1 VRNAQEEVRPVSTPP
16 RSSTRPQRGEGQWA
30 LGYRE
35 PLNPNE
41 RMKKDSDGLDV
52 RQRIHDIYQHTG
64 FDGIDPSDLRGRMRW
79 MGLYTQRAQGI
90 PGGKT
95 AVLEPEEL
103 EDSYFMM
110 RVRIDGGQLSSD
122 ALRIIGGISTEF
134 GRDVADVTD
143 RQNVQYHWIRIED
156 VPEIWRRLESVGLST
171 TEACGDVPRV
181 MLGCPLAGILEDE
194 VIDASEVLAETVA
207 RYVGNP
213 EFSNLPRKWKTSMSG
228 CVDHCTEP
236 EIDDVSFVGVVNADG
251 EAGYDLMV
259 GGGLSTNP
267 MFAHRIGVFVRP
279 DQVTD
284 VWAACTAIFR
294 DYGYRRQRNR
304 ARIKFLMADW
314 GPEKFRQ
321 VLQDEYLH
329 EPLPDGPAPAPAKHD
344 QRDHVGVAKQKDGAN
359 AVGFALRTG
368 RISGSLLTRIADLA
382 DEHGNGRIRTTTQ
395 QKMVILDVPDEHVE
409 PLVTALAEH
418 DLLVRPSAFRR
429 GTMACTGLEFCKLA
443 IVETKQHA
451 QDLYAELEKRLPEF
465 DEPIGINVNGCP
477 NSCARFQTAD
487 IGFKGSMV
495 RDASGEMVEGFQVH
509 LGGHLGVSASFGR
522 KFRGHKVTKAETADY
537 CERVLRGYLERR
549 EPGERFAAYVA
560 RADEAW
566 LL

>member
-1 VRNAQEEVRPVSTPP
+1 VTTPT
-16 RSSTRPQRGEGQWA
+16 RASSRPQRGEGQWA

-41 RMKKDSDGLDV
+41 RMKKDSDGLEV
-52 RQRIHDIYQHTG
+52 RQRILDIYAKSG
-64 FDGIDPSDLRGRMRW
+64 FDSIDSGDLRGRMRW

-103 EDSYFMM
+103 EDSYFML
-110 RVRIDGGQLSSD
+110 RVRIDGGQLSSEQ
-122 ALRIIGGISTEF
+122 LRVIGGISTEF

-143 RQNVQYHWIRIED
+143 RQNVQLHWIRIED
-156 VPEIWRRLESVGLST
+156 VPEIWRRLESVGLGT
-171 TEACGDVPRV
+171 TEACGDTPRV

-194 VIDASEVLAETVA
+194 VLDATGVLDATVA
-207 RYVGNP
+207 KYIGSP

-228 CVDHCTEP
+228 CVDHCTGH
-236 EIDDVSFVGVVNADG
+236 EINDVSFVGVVNSDG
-251 EAGYDLMV
+251 EAGYDLWV

-267 MFAHRIGVFVRP
+267 KLAQRIGVFVRP

-284 VWAACTAIFR
+284 VWAAVTSVFR
-294 DYGYRRQRNR
+294 DYGYRRQRNH
-304 ARIKFLMADW
+304 ARMKFLMADW

-329 EPLPDGPAPAPAKHD
+329 AALPDGPAAAPPKHD
-344 QRDHVGVAKQKDGAN
+344 QRDHIGVMKQKDGAN
-359 AVGFALRTG
+359 ALGFALRVG
-368 RISGSLLTRIADLA
+368 RISGSLLTTVAELA
-382 DEHGNGRIRTTTQ
+382 ERYGAGLVRATAQ
-395 QKMVILDVPDEHVE
+395 QKLVILGVPDDRVE
-409 PLVTALAEH
+409 ALVSELALH
-418 DLLVRPSAFRR
+418 DLQVRPSAFRR

-465 DEPIGINVNGCP
+465 DEPISINVNGCP

-495 RDASGEMVEGFQVH
+495 RDDSGEMVEGFQVH
-509 LGGHLGVSASFGR
+509 LGGHLGIDAAFGR

-537 CERVLRGYLERR
+537 CERVLRGYLEHRT
-549 EPGERFAAYVA
+549 PGERFAAYVS
-560 RADEAW
+560 RAEEAW
-566 LL
+566 LV

>member
-1 VRNAQEEVRPVSTPP
+1 V
-16 RSSTRPQRGEGQWA
+16 
-30 LGYRE
+30 
-35 PLNPNE
+35 
-41 RMKKDSDGLDV
+41 
-52 RQRIHDIYQHTG
+52 
-64 FDGIDPSDLRGRMRW
+64 
-79 MGLYTQRAQGI
+79 
-90 PGGKT
+90 
-95 AVLEPEEL
+95 
-103 EDSYFMM
+103 
-110 RVRIDGGQLSSD
+110 
-122 ALRIIGGISTEF
+122 IGGISTEF
-134 GRDVADVTD
+134 GRDTADLTD
-143 RQNVQYHWIRIED
+143 RQNVQLHWVRVED

-194 VIDASEVLAETVA
+194 VVDASGVLAETVA
-207 RYVGNP
+207 KYVGSP

-236 EIDDVSFVGVVNADG
+236 EIDDVSFVGVRNAAG

-267 MFAHRIGVFVRP
+267 KFAQRIGVFVRP
-279 DQVTD
+279 EQVTD

-329 EPLPDGPAPAPAKHD
+329 QTLPDGPAPAPAKHD
-344 QRDHVGVAKQKDGAN
+344 QRDHVGVARQKDGAN

-382 DEHGNGRIRTTTQ
+382 DEYGQGRIRTTTQ
-395 QKMVILDVPDEHVE
+395 QKLVILDVPDEKVE
-409 PLVTALAEH
+409 ALVDALAAH
-418 DLLVRPSAFRR
+418 DLQVRPSAFRR

-451 QDLYAELEKRLPEF
+451 QDLYAELEKRLPDF
-465 DEPIGINVNGCP
+465 DVPIGINVNGCP

-495 RDASGEMVEGFQVH
+495 RDANGEMVEGFQVH
-509 LGGHLGVSASFGR
+509 LGGHLGVEATFGR
-522 KFRGHKVTKAETADY
+522 KFRGHKVTKAETVDY
-537 CERVLRGYLERR
+537 CERVLRGFLERR
-549 EPGERFAAYVA
+549 TPNESFAHYVS
-560 RADEAW
+560 RAEEEW

>member
-1 VRNAQEEVRPVSTPP
+1 VTTP
-16 RSSTRPQRGEGQWA
+16 RTSTRPQRGQGQWA

-41 RMKKDSDGLDV
+41 RMKKDSDGLEV
-52 RQRIHDIYQHTG
+52 RQRILDIYSKTG
-64 FDGIDPSDLRGRMRW
+64 FDGIDPGDLRGRMRW

-95 AVLEPEEL
+95 ALLEPEEL

-110 RVRIDGGQLSSD
+110 RVRIDGGQLTSE

-194 VIDASEVLAETVA
+194 VIDASDVLAETVA
-207 RYVGNP
+207 KYVGNP

-251 EAGYDLMV
+251 EAGYDLLV

-284 VWAACTAIFR
+284 VWAAVTSIFR
-294 DYGYRRQRNR
+294 DYGYRRQRNH
-304 ARIKFLMADW
+304 ARMKFLMADW

-321 VLQDEYLH
+321 VMQDEYLH
-329 EPLPDGPAPAPAKHD
+329 EALPDGPAAAPAKHD

-382 DEHGNGRIRTTTQ
+382 DEYGAGRIRTTTQ
-395 QKMVILDVPDEHVE
+395 QKLVILDVPDEKVE
-409 PLVTALAEH
+409 GLVAALAAH
-418 DLLVRPSAFRR
+418 DLQVRPSAFRR

-451 QDLYAELEKRLPEF
+451 QDLYAELEKRLPDF
-465 DEPIGINVNGCP
+465 DVPIGINVNGCP

-495 RDASGEMVEGFQVH
+495 RDANGEMVEGFQVH
-509 LGGHLGVSASFGR
+509 LGGHLGVEATFGR
-522 KFRGHKVTKAETADY
+522 KFRGHKVTKAETVDY
-537 CERVLRGYLERR
+537 CERVLRGFLERR
-549 EPGERFAAYVA
+549 TPDESFAHYVS
-560 RADEAW
+560 RAEEEW

>member
-1 VRNAQEEVRPVSTPP
+1 MSTPT
-16 RSSTRPQRGEGQWA
+16 RTSNRPQRGQGQWA

-41 RMKKDSDGLDV
+41 RMKKDSDGLEV
-52 RQRIHDIYQHTG
+52 RQRILDIYSKTG
-64 FDGIDPSDLRGRMRW
+64 FDGIDPGDLRGRMRW

-110 RVRIDGGQLSSD
+110 RARIDGGQLTSD
-122 ALRIIGGISTEF
+122 ALRVLGGISTEF

-171 TEACGDVPRV
+171 MEACGDVPRV

-194 VIDASEVLAETVA
+194 VIDATDVIADTVA
-207 RYVGNP
+207 KYVGSP

-236 EIDDVSFVGVVNADG
+236 EIDDVSFVGVVDEAG
-251 EAGYDLMV
+251 QAGYDLWV

-267 MFAHRIGVFVRP
+267 MFAQRIGVFVRP

-284 VWAACTAIFR
+284 VWAACTAVFR

-321 VLQDEYLH
+321 VLQDEYLGQ
-329 EPLPDGPAPAPAKHD
+329 ELPDGPAPAPAKHD
-344 QRDHVGVAKQKDGAN
+344 QRDHVGVSRQKDGRN

-368 RISGSLLTRIADLA
+368 RISGSLLTTIADLA
-382 DEHGNGRIRTTTQ
+382 DEYGEGRIRTTTQ
-395 QKMVILDVPDEHVE
+395 QKLVILDVPDEKVE
-409 PLVTALAEH
+409 ALVDALAEH
-418 DLLVRPSAFRR
+418 DLQVRPSAFRR
-429 GTMACTGLEFCKLA
+429 GMMACTGLEFCKLA
-443 IVETKQHA
+443 IVETKHFA
-451 QDLYAELEKRLPEF
+451 QEVYAELERRLPDF
-465 DEPIGINVNGCP
+465 DTPIGININGCP

-495 RDASGEMVEGFQVH
+495 RDDSGEMVEGFQVH
-509 LGGHLGVSASFGR
+509 LGGHLGVEATFGR

-537 CERVLRGYLERR
+537 CERVLRGFLDRR
-549 EPGERFAAYVA
+549 TPGESFAHYVS
-560 RADEAW
+560 RADEEW

>member
-1 VRNAQEEVRPVSTPP
+1 VSSPT
-16 RSSTRPQRGEGQWA
+16 RTSSRPQRGEGQWA

-41 RMKKDSDGLDV
+41 RLKKDSDGLEV
-52 RQRIHDIYQHTG
+52 RQRILDIYAHTG
-64 FDGIDPSDLRGRMRW
+64 FDGIDPTDLRGRFRW

-110 RVRIDGGQLSSD
+110 RVRTDGGALTSEQLRVV
-122 ALRIIGGISTEF
+122 AGISTEF

-143 RQNVQYHWIRIED
+143 RQNIQYHWIRIED

-171 TEACGDVPRV
+171 TEACGDTPRG

-194 VIDASEVLAETVA
+194 VLDATDVLAETVA
-207 RYVGNP
+207 KYVGNP
-213 EFSNLPRKWKTSMSG
+213 EFSNLPRKWKTTMSG
-228 CVDHCTEP
+228 CVDHCTHY
-236 EIDDVSFVGVVNADG
+236 EINDVSFVGVRTDDG
-251 EAGYDLMV
+251 RVGYDLWV

-267 MFAHRIGVFVRP
+267 KFAQRIGVFVRP
-279 DQVTD
+279 EEVTD
-284 VWAACTAIFR
+284 VWAAVTSVFR
-294 DYGYRRQRNR
+294 DYGYRRQRNH
-304 ARIKFLMADW
+304 ARMKFLMADW

-321 VLQDEYLH
+321 VLQDEYLGR
-329 EPLPDGPAPAPAKHD
+329 ELPDGPAAPPARND
-344 QRDHVGVAKQKDGAN
+344 QRDHVGVMKQKDGLN
-359 AVGFALRTG
+359 ALGFALRTG
-368 RISGSLLTRIADLA
+368 RISGTLLARIADLA
-382 DEHGNGRIRTTTQ
+382 DQYGGGRIRTTVQ
-395 QKMVILDVPDEHVE
+395 QKLVILDVPDDAVE
-409 PLVTALAEH
+409 DLVAALAEH
-418 DLLVRPSAFRR
+418 DLQVRPSAFRR

-451 QDLYAELEKRLPEF
+451 QDLYAELEKRLPDF
-465 DEPIGINVNGCP
+465 DEPVSINVNGCP

-495 RDASGEMVEGFQVH
+495 RDDDGEMVEGFQVH
-509 LGGHLGVSASFGR
+509 LGGHLGTEASFGR

-537 CERVLRGYLERR
+537 CERLLRGYLERR

-560 RADEAW
+560 RADESW
-566 LL
+566 LV

>member
-1 VRNAQEEVRPVSTPP
+1 MTTP
-16 RSSTRPQRGEGQWA
+16 RTSTRPQRGQGQWA

-52 RQRIHDIYQHTG
+52 RQRILDIYSKTG
-64 FDGIDPSDLRGRMRW
+64 FDGIDPGDLRGRMRW
-79 MGLYTQRAQGI
+79 FGLYTQRAQGI

-122 ALRIIGGISTEF
+122 ALRVIGGISTEF

-156 VPEIWRRLESVGLST
+156 VPEIWRRLESVGLGT
-171 TEACGDVPRV
+171 TEACGDTPRV
-181 MLGCPLAGILEDE
+181 ILGCPLAGVLEDE
-194 VIDASEVLAETVA
+194 VLDPTDVISETVA
-207 RYVGNP
+207 RYVGSP
-213 EFSNLPRKWKTSMSG
+213 EFSNLPRKWKTSISG
-228 CVDHCTEP
+228 CVDHCTGH
-236 EIDDVSFVGVVNADG
+236 EINDVSFAGVVDDYG
-251 EAGYDLMV
+251 TAGFDLWV

-267 MFAHRIGVFVRP
+267 KFAQRIGVFVRP
-279 DQVTD
+279 DEVTD

-294 DYGYRRQRNR
+294 DYGYRRQRNH

-321 VLQDEYLH
+321 VLEDEYLH
-329 EPLPDGPAPAPAKHD
+329 RGLPDGPAAAPPKHD
-344 QRDHVGVAKQKDGAN
+344 ERDHVGVAKQKDGAN

-368 RISGSLLTRIADLA
+368 RISGSVLSRIADLA
-382 DEHGNGRIRTTTQ
+382 DEYGKGRIRTTAQ
-395 QKMVILDVPDEHVE
+395 QKLVILDVPDEKVE
-409 PLVTALAEH
+409 ALVAALAEH

-451 QDLYAELEKRLPEF
+451 QDLYTELEKRLPEF
-465 DEPIGINVNGCP
+465 DTPVSINVNGCP

-495 RDASGEMVEGFQVH
+495 KDDNGEMVEGFQVH
-509 LGGHLGVSASFGR
+509 LGGHLGVEAAFGR
-522 KFRGHKVTKAETADY
+522 KFRGHKVTKAATVDY

-549 EPGERFAAYVA
+549 EADESFASYVA
-560 RADEAW
+560 RADEEW
-566 LL
+566 LV

>member
-1 VRNAQEEVRPVSTPP
+1 MSAPTRT
-16 RSSTRPQRGEGQWA
+16 STRPQRGEGQWA

-41 RMKKDSDGLDV
+41 RMKKDSDGLEV
-52 RQRIHDIYQHTG
+52 RQRIIDIYSKTG
-64 FDGIDPSDLRGRMRW
+64 FDGIDPSDLRGRFRW

-103 EDSYFMM
+103 EDKYFML
-110 RVRIDGGQLSSD
+110 RARIDGGQLSSD
-122 ALRIIGGISTEF
+122 QLRVLAGISTEF

-143 RQNVQYHWIRIED
+143 RQNIQYHWIRIED

-171 TEACGDVPRV
+171 TEACGDTPRV
-181 MLGCPLAGILEDE
+181 ILGCPLAGILEDE
-194 VIDASEVLAETVA
+194 VIDASGEIAETVA
-207 RYVGNP
+207 KYVGNP
-213 EFSNLPRKWKTSMSG
+213 EFSNLPRKWKTSISG
-228 CVDHCTEP
+228 CVDHCTGH
-236 EIDDVSFVGVVNADG
+236 EINDVSFVGVRTEAG
-251 EAGYDLMV
+251 EVGYDLWV

-267 MFAHRIGVFVRP
+267 RLAQRLGVFVRP
-279 DQVTD
+279 EQVTD
-284 VWAACTAIFR
+284 VWAAVTAVFR

-321 VLQDEYLH
+321 VLEDEYLGSR
-329 EPLPDGPAPAPAKHD
+329 LPDGPAPAAPRHD
-344 QRDHVGVAKQKDGAN
+344 QRDHVGVMRQKDGSN

-368 RISGSLLTRIADLA
+368 RISGTVLAHLADLA
-382 DEHGNGRIRTTTQ
+382 DRFGAGRVRTTAQ
-395 QKMVILDVPDEHVE
+395 QKLVILDVPDSQVE
-409 PLVTALAEH
+409 GLVAALAEH
-418 DLLVRPSAFRR
+418 DLQVRPSAFRR

-443 IVETKQHA
+443 IVETKGHA
-451 QDLYAELEKRLPEF
+451 QDLYHELEKRLPGF
-465 DEPIGINVNGCP
+465 DEPISINVNGCP

-495 RDASGEMVEGFQVH
+495 RDDDGEMVEGFQVH
-509 LGGHLGVSASFGR
+509 LGGHLGIDASFGR

-549 EPGERFAAYVA
+549 LPGERFAAYVA
-560 RADEAW
+560 RAEEDW

>member
-1 VRNAQEEVRPVSTPP
+1 M
-16 RSSTRPQRGEGQWA
+16 SSPTTSNRPQRGQGQWA

-52 RQRIHDIYQHTG
+52 RQRILDIYAHTG
-64 FDGIDPSDLRGRMRW
+64 FGGIDPSDLRGRMRW
-79 MGLYTQRAQGI
+79 LGLYTQRAPGI

-110 RVRIDGGQLSSD
+110 RVRIDGGQLTSD
-122 ALRIIGGISTEF
+122 ALRVIGGISTEF

-156 VPEIWRRLESVGLST
+156 VPEIWRRLASVGLST
-171 TEACGDVPRV
+171 MEACGDVPRV

-194 VIDASEVLAETVA
+194 VIDATDVIAETVA

-213 EFSNLPRKWKTSMSG
+213 EFSNLPRKWKTAMSG

-236 EIDDVSFVGVVNADG
+236 EIDDVSFVGVVNGDG
-251 EAGYDLMV
+251 EAGYDLWV

-267 MFAHRIGVFVRP
+267 MFAQRVGVFVRP
-279 DQVTD
+279 DEVTE

-321 VLQDEYLH
+321 VLQDEYLRR
-329 EPLPDGPAPAPAKHD
+329 PLPDGPAPAPAKHE
-344 QRDHVGVAKQKDGAN
+344 QRDHVGVRPQKDGLN

-368 RISGSLLTRIADLA
+368 RISGSLLTTIADLA
-382 DEHGNGRIRTTTQ
+382 DQHGQGRIRTTTQ
-395 QKMVILDVPDEHVE
+395 QKLVILDVPDSSVE
-409 PLVTALAEH
+409 DLVAALAEH

-495 RDASGEMVEGFQVH
+495 RDDNGEMVEGFQVH

-549 EPGERFAAYVA
+549 EPGERFAEYVA

>member
-1 VRNAQEEVRPVSTPP
+1 MSTPT
-16 RSSTRPQRGEGQWA
+16 RTTNRPQRGQGQWA

-52 RQRIHDIYQHTG
+52 RQRILDIYAHTG
-64 FDGIDPSDLRGRMRW
+64 FDGIDPGDLRGRMRW

-90 PGGKT
+90 PGGRT

-110 RVRIDGGQLSSD
+110 RVRTDGGQLSSEQ
-122 ALRIIGGISTEF
+122 LRVLGRISTEF

-156 VPEIWRRLESVGLST
+156 VPQIWEQLAAVGLQT
-171 TEACGDVPRV
+171 TEACGDTPRG
-181 MLGCPLAGILEDE
+181 MLNCPLAGVLADE
-194 VIDASEVLAETVA
+194 VLDASDVMAETVA
-207 RYVGNP
+207 RYVGDP
-213 EFSNLPRKWKTSMSG
+213 AFSNLPRKWKTSMSG

-236 EIDDVSFVGVVNADG
+236 EIDDISFVGVRNADG
-251 EAGYDLMV
+251 EAGYDLWV

-267 MFAHRIGVFVRP
+267 MFAKRIGVFVRP
-279 DQVTD
+279 EQVTD
-284 VWAACTAIFR
+284 VWVAATSIFR
-294 DYGYRRQRNR
+294 DYGYRRSRTH

-329 EPLPDGPAPAPAKHD
+329 AELPDGPAAAPAVHD
-344 QRDHVGVAKQKDGAN
+344 QRDHVGVSKQKDGAN

-368 RISGSLLTRIADLA
+368 RITGSLLTRIADLA
-382 DEHGNGRIRTTTQ
+382 AEYGTQGGRIRTTTQ
-395 QKMVILDVPDEHVE
+395 QKLVILDVPDERVE
-409 PLVTALAEH
+409 DLVEALAQH

-451 QDLYAELEKRLPEF
+451 QDLYAELEKRLPDF

-487 IGFKGSMV
+487 IGFKGMIV
-495 RDASGEMVEGFQVH
+495 RNAEGESVEGFQVH
-509 LGGHLGVSASFGR
+509 LGGHLGVDAALGR
-522 KFRGHKVTKAETADY
+522 KLRGHKITKDETADY
-537 CERVLRGYLERR
+537 CERVLRGYLDRR
-549 EPGERFAAYVA
+549 TEGESFAAYVG
-560 RADEAW
+560 RAEDDW

>member
-1 VRNAQEEVRPVSTPP
+1 VSTPT
-16 RSSTRPQRGEGQWA
+16 RSSSRPQRGQGQWA

-52 RQRIHDIYQHTG
+52 RQRIIDIYAHTG
-64 FDGIDPSDLRGRMRW
+64 FDGIDPGDLRGRMRW

-110 RVRIDGGQLSSD
+110 RVRTDGGQLSS
-122 ALRIIGGISTEF
+122 AQLRVLGEISTAF

-143 RQNVQYHWIRIED
+143 RQNIQYHWIRIED
-156 VPEIWRRLESVGLST
+156 VPQIWERLAAVGLQT
-171 TEACGDVPRV
+171 TEACGDTPRG
-181 MLGCPLAGILEDE
+181 MLNCPLAGVLADE
-194 VIDASEVLAETVA
+194 VVDASTVMAETVA
-207 RYVGNP
+207 RYVGDP
-213 EFSNLPRKWKTSMSG
+213 AFSNLPRKWKTSMSG
-228 CVDHCTEP
+228 CVDLCTEP
-236 EIDDVSFVGVVNADG
+236 EIDDISFNGVVNADG
-251 EAGYDLMV
+251 EVGYDLWV

-267 MFAHRIGVFVRP
+267 MFAQRIGVFVRP
-279 DQVTD
+279 EQVTD
-284 VWAACTAIFR
+284 VWVAATSIFR
-294 DYGYRRQRNR
+294 DYGYRRSRTH

-321 VLQDEYLH
+321 VLEDEYLH
-329 EPLPDGPAPAPAKHD
+329 ATLPDGPAAAAPVHD
-344 QRDHVGVAKQKDGAN
+344 QRDHVGVSKQKDGAN
-359 AVGFALRTG
+359 ALGFALRTG
-368 RISGSLLTRIADLA
+368 RISGSLLTMIADLA
-382 DEHGNGRIRTTTQ
+382 AEYGTQGGRIRTTTQ
-395 QKMVILDVPDEHVE
+395 QKLVILDVPDERVE
-409 PLVTALAEH
+409 DLVAALAEH

-451 QDLYAELEKRLPEF
+451 QDLYAELERRLPEF

-487 IGFKGSMV
+487 IGFKGMIV
-495 RDASGEMVEGFQVH
+495 RNAAGESVEGFQVH
-509 LGGHLGVSASFGR
+509 LGGHLGVEASFGR
-522 KFRGHKVTKAETADY
+522 KFRGHKITKEETADY

-549 EPGERFAAYVA
+549 SPGERFAAYVS
-560 RADEAW
+560 RAEEEW